1 MTFCK
6 KKRKMKKTKVLIY
19 RSVRKLQRRT
29 VSKCWMSWILFVKQ
43 RRLYITYV
51 NKMYRMKLMSLFNRW
66 YEYVHVNRPKQRT
79 IIARIVSKIH
89 SRALSVGF
97 TTWKQH
103 YVHEVH
109 ANQLNQLHLNQK
121 HQLQQQDQLNRKR
134 NEKRNTKRLQHS
146 INRLLRKKIFYCFR
160 QWIKY
165 KQERKQTRSVMIRVT
180 LKMKRMHLSQ
190 GLQTWMKYTVHL
202 ISLKEKQLLLVGQ
215 LKKIFRNIFVKRILK
230 KGMHVWKRVILLHNK
245 YLLYAKRLQHK
256 VLLSVWNKWNAW
268 TNHCMEVNIK
278 MKRIIFKMTSG
289 QISLAFRNLVE
300 NNNVQKSKEQMLMDR
315 NRRMQHVLNRYN
327 NRLSSKSFNKWLF
340 ELQSMRQSRKRLEEE
355 RLKKLIH
362 AFHSWISC
370 KWYRTLL

>member
-66 YEYVHVNRPKQRT
+66 YEYVHVNRPKQLT

-134 NEKRNTKRLQHS
+134 NE
-146 INRLLRKKIFYCFR
+146 
-160 QWIKY
+160 
-165 KQERKQTRSVMIRVT
+165 IR
-180 LKMKRMHLSQ
+180 
-190 GLQTWMKYTVHL
+190 YY
-202 ISLKEKQLLLVGQ
+202 
-215 LKKIFRNIFVKRILK
+215 NVK
-230 KGMHVWKRVILLHNK
+230 
-245 YLLYAKRLQHK
+245 A
-256 VLLSVWNKWNAW
+256 
-268 TNHCMEVNIK
+268 
-278 MKRIIFKMTSG
+278 
-289 QISLAFRNLVE
+289 
-300 NNNVQKSKEQMLMDR
+300 
-315 NRRMQHVLNRYN
+315 
-327 NRLSSKSFNKWLF
+327 
-340 ELQSMRQSRKRLEEE
+340 
-355 RLKKLIH
+355 
-362 AFHSWISC
+362 
-370 KWYRTLL
+370 